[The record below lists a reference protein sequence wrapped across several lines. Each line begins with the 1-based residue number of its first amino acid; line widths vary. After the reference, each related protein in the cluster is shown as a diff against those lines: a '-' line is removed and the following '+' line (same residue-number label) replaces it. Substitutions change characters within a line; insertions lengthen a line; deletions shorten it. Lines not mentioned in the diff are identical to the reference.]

1 MEHVAYENKLSKLSA
16 RFNLMV
22 FIVFFLLIT
31 NGLLAALC
39 WYTSIHQKVE
49 VTPFSGSN
57 GYVKSDSD
65 VDAHYL
71 SLMTENFIYSRFNV
85 TPETVDV
92 NYNRLLGFVDSG
104 HYSVILRA
112 LQKEARIIKDKKM
125 SGVFN
130 ITQINSDPKRL
141 SVDVSGIL
149 NQRVGFR
156 ALKDEQVTY
165 RLQYRYSLGRLSIVS
180 FSKVLESNDV

>member
-1 MEHVAYENKLSKLSA
+1 MEHTAYENKLSKLSA

-22 FIVFFLLIT
+22 FIVFFLLIS
-31 NGLLAALC
+31 NGLLAGLC
-39 WYTSIHQKVE
+39 WYTAIHQKIE

-57 GYVKSDSD
+57 GYLKSDSD

-85 TPETVDV
+85 TPETVDA
-92 NYNRLLGFVDSG
+92 NYNRLLGFVDSSS
-104 HYSVILRA
+104 YSLMLKA

-130 ITQINSDPKRL
+130 ITQIKSNPKRL
-141 SVDVSGIL
+141 SVEVSGIL
-149 NQRVGFR
+149 NQRVGLR
-156 ALKDEQVTY
+156 ELKDENVTY
-165 RLQYRYSLGRLSIVS
+165 RVQYRYSLGRLSIVK
-180 FSKVLESNDV
+180 FSKVSESNNV